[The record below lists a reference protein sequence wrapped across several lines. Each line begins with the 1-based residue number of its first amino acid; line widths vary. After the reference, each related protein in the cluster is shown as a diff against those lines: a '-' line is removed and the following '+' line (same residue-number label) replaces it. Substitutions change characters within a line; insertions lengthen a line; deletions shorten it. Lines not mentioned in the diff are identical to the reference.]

1 MFKKFILTLKILV
14 LFQSLSVGSKTDV
27 SLSFSQSSK
36 ESSGSRLQSLENIDG
51 IVDVIPDI
59 QLPVQN
65 VTKGCQIFVMDPG
78 QGNFI
83 IVKNYDHKT
92 IAIIDAGSSTSGMN
106 FEKFYT
112 ENKTLLNNIFE
123 SCFTVSCIFITHTD
137 RDHYNFFKESVESQ
151 KDKFVENFWE
161 SKISENCIIVIGGG
175 ITTDDTTTTLKN
187 FSSAIYRIVLKKDSC
202 VYYDESGGMAQSCC
216 LDDILNAV
224 NTAFSNN
231 SNYQFKILDTS
242 NGYKDKDSKNTQS
255 LLILLQ
261 GNGGN
266 ILFTGD
272 ATLSTINAVKD
283 HKELNCVNFL
293 VIPHHGAKTAGSP
306 EVSKTVIL
314 EASENFIGACVSAN
328 PAQTSKRYN
337 HPQKESIPKTSN
349 PGANYKHKRPI
360 VVYDGKKLKKW
371 YTRRKLFEPGLLAGK
386 VLWMK
391 LENGLSIF
399 DNKEYAIHYSEDS
412 LPSATDYFIP
422 QTIILNKKTYTTY
435 TYLQNFEDLIIGE
448 DKKVLKDHFEKL
460 FNSNT
465 ASVFKFKKHF
475 WNHLSEECQ
484 KKLSFLE
491 KKQKESLG
499 YQTPTNAIEEAPFNS
514 SFEELITEDINDLIA
529 DILPNYYLQDVLGD
543 GNCGI
548 WALLQTLNPEKEYN
562 DKGNLTDNDKFKMI
576 SFRNLAS
583 EIAKGNGAAETTVNR
598 IKFFEK
604 DGKNEMP
611 KDVSVGQDRYI
622 ATDDFS
628 FFSQLLGCPITVIR
642 SDGTWEEYG
651 QEEMNRGNT
660 LYIYFDVS
668 AHHYQA
674 LLKNQTE

>member
-14 LFQSLSVGSKTDV
+14 LFQSLSVGSPPKV
-27 SLSFSQSSK
+27 ELPSSQSSQR
-36 ESSGSRLQSLENIDG
+36 SSSSYTETLDSFDG
-51 IVDVIPDI
+51 ISNSLDI
-59 QLPVQN
+59 QLPVQD
-65 VTKGCQIFVMDPG
+65 VKTGCQIFVMDPG

-83 IVKNYDHKT
+83 IVKNYDCRT

-106 FEKFYT
+106 FKKFYT
-112 ENKTLLNNIFE
+112 ENETLLNNIFE

-137 RDHYNFFKESVESQ
+137 RDHYNFFKESVETQ

-161 SKISENCIIVIGGG
+161 SKISKNCIIVIGGG

-202 VYYDESGGMAQSCC
+202 VYYNESGGMAQSCC

-242 NGYKDKDSKNTQS
+242 NGYKNKDSKNTQS

-283 HKELNCVNFL
+283 RKELNCVNFL
-293 VIPHHGAKTAGSP
+293 AIPHHGAKTAGSP

-328 PAQTSKRYN
+328 PKQTQYN
-337 HPQKESIPKTSN
+337 HPQKESIPKMSN
-349 PGANYKHKRPI
+349 SGANYKHKRPI
-360 VVYDGKKLKKW
+360 VVYDGPKLKKW

-422 QTIILNKKTYTTY
+422 QTILLNEKIYTSY
-435 TYLQNFEDLIIGE
+435 AYFQNFEDLILAE
-448 DKKVLKDHFEKL
+448 DEEILKDHFEKL

-475 WNHLSEECQ
+475 WNYLSKECQ
-484 KKLSFLE
+484 RKLGFLE
-491 KKQKESLG
+491 EKQKERLG
-499 YQTPTNAIEEAPFNS
+499 YSIPDDAMEEISLNS
-514 SFEELITEDINDLIA
+514 SFEELIAEDINDLIA
-529 DILPNYYLQDVLGD
+529 DILPNYHLQDVLGD

-548 WALLQTLNPEKEYN
+548 WALLQTLNPAKKYTNELTN
-562 DKGNLTDNDKFKMI
+562 DDKFDMI
-576 SFRNLAS
+576 LLRNNAAN
-583 EIAKGNGAAETTVNR
+583 IAKHSGAADTTINR
-598 IKFFEK
+598 IEFFTDK
-604 DGKNEMP
+604 IPQN
-611 KDVSVGQDRYI
+611 VSVDQDRYI

-642 SDGTWEEYG
+642 SDGTCEEYG

>member
-14 LFQSLSVGSKTDV
+14 LFQSLSVGSPPKV
-27 SLSFSQSSK
+27 ELPSSQSSQR
-36 ESSGSRLQSLENIDG
+36 SSSSYTETLDSFDGNSNSL
-51 IVDVIPDI
+51 DI
-59 QLPVQN
+59 QLPVQD
-65 VTKGCQIFVMDPG
+65 VKTGCQIFVMDPG

-106 FEKFYT
+106 FKKFYT
-112 ENKTLLNNIFE
+112 ENETLLNNIFE
-123 SCFTVSCIFITHTD
+123 SDFTINCIFITHTD
-137 RDHYNFFKESVESQ
+137 RDHYNFFKESEESR
-151 KDKFVENFWE
+151 KDNFVENFWKY
-161 SKISENCIIVIGGG
+161 KISKNCIIVIGGG
-175 ITTDDTTTTLKN
+175 ITDDTITTLKN

-202 VYYDESGGMAQSCC
+202 VYYDKSGDMAKSCC

-314 EASENFIGACVSAN
+314 EAGENFIGACVSAN

-337 HPQKESIPKTSN
+337 HPQKESIPKMSN

-435 TYLQNFEDLIIGE
+435 TYLQNFEGLILAENEEI
-448 DKKVLKDHFEKL
+448 LKDHFEKL

-475 WNHLSEECQ
+475 GKHLSEECQ
-484 KKLSFLE
+484 KKLGFLE
-491 KKQKESLG
+491 EKQKERLG
-499 YQTPTNAIEEAPFNS
+499 YFIPDDAMEEISLNS

-529 DILPNYYLQDVLGD
+529 GILPNYYLQDVLGD

-611 KDVSVGQDRYI
+611 KDVSVDQDRYI

-642 SDGTWEEYG
+642 SDGICEEYG